1 MSMGGMRSRR
11 PRSGRRK
18 VAMVFVGLA
27 LIGAGLLVF
36 RYAGD
41 IAVQISGF
49 IGPPPDSGDVSG
61 LGATPAGYLPY
72 LVWGFGFTL
81 IGVGG
86 AMLRSALMSSL
97 MGAASGGGMM
107 TAGMG
112 MSPEMME
119 GVMQQALSATRGAA
133 APSGTMSAA
142 AKEIVKVKCRNCGSL
157 ESEDAAFCRKCGKP
171 L

>member
-97 MGAASGGGMM
+97 MGAAAGGGVV
-107 TAGMG
+107 AG
-112 MSPEMME
+112 
-119 GVMQQALSATRGAA
+119 GVGGGPGKRGGGLQR
-133 APSGTMSAA
+133 AP
-142 AKEIVKVKCRNCGSL
+142 
-157 ESEDAAFCRKCGKP
+157 P
-171 L
+171 